1 MLAAILVLGLITV
14 AAQAVVIG
22 HTTTYEGKY
31 TVAYMGTTTTVK
43 VYKLTLDA
51 PETWRIGAL
60 DIVIGSDACTS
71 GQDPFQ
77 AWRRTY
83 NSDEETWGDTK
94 TPTNKNDK
102 IFMTS
107 GSYTGTNIYE
117 TDTRLICDYD
127 MDDPNYGDSN
137 MWIDNWQ
144 PAAVVAPSER
154 NDKSIYNPGDVAK
167 GELGK
172 GDLWVTAGIPDGY
185 RMQNQVVALIGIV
198 EGDRVWAHNMS
209 AAQPS
214 EGSSE
219 SVDEV
224 FEIIPEPATLT
235 VLGLGALALIRR
247 RRT

>member
-1 MLAAILVLGLITV
+1 VTV

-22 HTTTYEGKY
+22 HTITLEGQY
-31 TVAYMGTTTTVK
+31 TVSYMATNTTVK

-51 PETWRIGAL
+51 PDTWRIGAL

-77 AWRRTY
+77 AWRRTW
-83 NSDEETWGDTK
+83 DADGGVWVDTK
-94 TPTNKNDK
+94 TPTNKSDK

-117 TDTRLICDYD
+117 TDTRLICNYD
-127 MDDPNYGDSN
+127 MGDPNYGDSN

-154 NDKSIYNPGDVAK
+154 NDKLIYDPGDVAK
-167 GELGK
+167 AELGK
-172 GDLWVTAGIPDGY
+172 GDLWVTAGVPDGY
-185 RMQNQVVALIGIV
+185 RVQHQVIALIGIV
-198 EGDRVWAHNMS
+198 DGDHVWIHNMS
-209 AAQPS
+209 AAQPF

-224 FEIIPEPATLT
+224 FEIMIIPEPATLT
-235 VLGLGALALIRR
+235 VLGLGALALMRR